1 MTFLLN
7 KTVKIVLITNKC
19 HSMKVSLELLIV
31 SSLILLTFALLYNAN
46 TVFAIEHDEGDE
58 GSRDDEGDEGS
69 RDDEGDEGSRD
80 NEENDDSKFVDNNA
94 IQICCSWGQELAD
107 GVLTYSLEDKDKKV
121 EASIIKAADSWNEVL
136 NGVQLKKTKGDGEV
150 LISFRD
156 DGKKVAGET
165 MNYLDGN
172 GFIRKSYITIS
183 KESYNNEFSPPQIE
197 QIVKHELGHVL
208 GMGHANFN
216 GNLMSTRVDIGSG
229 TIAACE
235 IEAVHTANAWKMKED
250 GLSMHTPYKNYIIC

>member
-1 MTFLLN
+1 
-7 KTVKIVLITNKC
+7 
-19 HSMKVSLELLIV
+19 MKVSLELLIV
-31 SSLILLTFALLYNAN
+31 SSLILLTFALMYDVN
-46 TVFAIEHDEGDE
+46 TVFAKEHDDDIED
-58 GSRDDEGDEGS
+58 GSDREANDDGS
-69 RDDEGDEGSRD
+69 DREANDDGSDREAND
-80 NEENDDSKFVDNNA
+80 DGSDREANDDSKFVDNNA

-107 GVLTYSLEDKDKKV
+107 GVLTFSLEDKDKNI
-121 EASIIKAADSWNEVL
+121 ESSIIKAADAWNEVL

-165 MNYLDGN
+165 MNYLDGD
-172 GFIRKSYITIS
+172 GFIRKSHITIS

-235 IEAVHTANAWKMKED
+235 IEAVNTANAWKLKED
-250 GLSMHTPYKNYIIC
+250 GLYMHNPYENYIIC